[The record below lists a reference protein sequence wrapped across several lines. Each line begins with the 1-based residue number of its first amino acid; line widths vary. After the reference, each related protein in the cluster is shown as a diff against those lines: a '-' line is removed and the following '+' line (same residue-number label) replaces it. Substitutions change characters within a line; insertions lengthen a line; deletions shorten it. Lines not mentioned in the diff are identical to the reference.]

1 VVEYLR
7 IGEYIQRIVESLQN
21 DLKNVNPIE
30 LLEFCYSQHIL
41 LNEVKQMYIEDNLQ
55 ILEDQKYYLQLNKIR
70 PTVILQLLRE
80 FLTESAE
87 PTK

>member
-1 VVEYLR
+1 
-7 IGEYIQRIVESLQN
+7 
-21 DLKNVNPIE
+21 
-30 LLEFCYSQHIL
+30 
-41 LNEVKQMYIEDNLQ
+41 MYIEDNLQ